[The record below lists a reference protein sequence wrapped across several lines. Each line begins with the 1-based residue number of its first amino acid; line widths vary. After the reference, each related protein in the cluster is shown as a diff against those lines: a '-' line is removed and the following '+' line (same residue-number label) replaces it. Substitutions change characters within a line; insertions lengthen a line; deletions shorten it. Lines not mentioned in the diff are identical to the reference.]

1 MAPLCGTSAEPQ
13 VFILSFIC
21 FDNYNV
27 MPQQKNNIPVQ
38 LYLSNNGKCAI
49 VCLSS
54 QNGKLRKTSLVDLKD
69 LLTVNIDMFD
79 SVKDW
84 LDKFIR
90 KAS

>member
-1 MAPLCGTSAEPQ
+1 MSGS
-13 VFILSFIC
+13 
-21 FDNYNV
+21 NK
-27 MPQQKNNIPVQ
+27 KNNIPVQ
-38 LYLSNNGKCAI
+38 LYLSNNEKCAI

-54 QNGKLRKTSLVDLKD
+54 QNGKLPKTSLVDLKD